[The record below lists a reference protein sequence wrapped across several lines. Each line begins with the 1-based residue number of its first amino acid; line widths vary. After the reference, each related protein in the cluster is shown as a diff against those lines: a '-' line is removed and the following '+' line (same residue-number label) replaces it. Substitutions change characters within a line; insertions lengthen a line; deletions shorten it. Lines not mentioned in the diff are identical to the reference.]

1 MNSDLEGWDWIV
13 LSFYFISL
21 ILVAVWVTLKK
32 NKNTEDYFLAGRN
45 VGWFVIGA
53 SIFASNIGSEH
64 VVGLAGT
71 GYESGAPMAHY
82 ELHAW
87 IVLLLGWLFLP
98 FYIRS
103 GAFTMPEF
111 LEKRF
116 DAGSRWFLSVF
127 SLIAYVLTKV
137 SVTIYAGGIVVSE
150 LLGIDFWIGAIGV
163 VVFTGIYTII
173 GGMKAVI
180 YTETLQAIVLIIGS
194 IIITYL
200 GLEAVGG
207 WDSLTEIVVRESPQH
222 FNMWRPMND
231 PDFPWTGLLFGGT
244 IVGVWYWCTDQY
256 IVQRTLAANNIKI
269 GRRGA
274 IFGAY
279 LKLLPIFIFLIP
291 GIIAFALSVE
301 DPVKYS
307 IIKADRAFPMLVKE
321 LLPIGLKG
329 LVAGGLMAALMSSL
343 ASVFN
348 SCSTIFT
355 IDIYKKLKPKESEKK
370 LLNIGKFAT
379 VIIVLLGIAW
389 IPIMDKIG
397 GGVMYQYLQNVQS
410 YIAPPVAAV
419 FLLGI
424 IWKRVN
430 SKAAITTLLAG
441 LFLLVVRLSAEIY
454 YNPNT
459 NILVNSIETVD
470 NNKKYKLSVTVE
482 NNGFHDIQWENQK
495 IWKEKAKQK
504 SFLKFVDDEGNNKST
519 NLAYLTNY
527 NLAET
532 ITIGNRVYIEKNKK
546 LKFDIFYE
554 AKNGFIDFKN
564 FHIDNKKGFISDK
577 NTKITYN
584 LKIKKPQT
592 IANGFLFEFA
602 RINFSHMAILMF
614 IFSILL
620 CISVTLSTT
629 EPEYSKIVGLSF
641 GTLTKE
647 QKVENKNSYEK
658 IDLILSLILVIIV
671 IVILNYFTG

>member
-1 MNSDLEGWDWIV
+1 MTTVLERLDWIV
-13 LSFYFISL
+13 LGIYFLAL
-21 ILVAVWVTLKK
+21 ILVAVWVVLQK

-45 VGWFVIGA
+45 VGLFVIGA
-53 SIFASNIGSEH
+53 SIIASNIGSEH

-71 GYESGAPMAHY
+71 GFESGTPMAHY

-116 DAGSRWFLSVF
+116 DSKSRWFLSLF

-150 LLGIDFWIGAIGV
+150 LLGIPFWYGAIGV
-163 VVFTGIYTII
+163 VVFTGIYTVI

-180 YTETLQAIVLIIGS
+180 YTETLQAIILILGS

-200 GLEAVGG
+200 GLQEVGG
-207 WDSLTEIVVRESPQH
+207 WAELRNTVIAASPDH
-222 FNMWRPMND
+222 FNMWRPMSD

-291 GIIAFALSVE
+291 GIIAFALSIQNPEVF
-301 DPVKYS
+301 S
-307 IIKADRAFPMLVKE
+307 IEKADRAFPMLVKT
-321 LLPIGLKG
+321 LLPVGLKG

-355 IDIYKKLKPKESEKK
+355 IDIYKKLKPNESEKK
-370 LLNIGKFAT
+370 LLNIGKLATT
-379 VIIVLLGIAW
+379 VIVILGIIW
-389 IPIMDKIG
+389 IPIMEKIG

-419 FLLGI
+419 FILGI
-424 IWKRVN
+424 VWKRVN
-430 SKAAITTLLAG
+430 SKAAITTLMAG
-441 LFLLVVRLSAEIY
+441 LVLLIMRLSSEIY
-454 YNPNT
+454 FQPE
-459 NILVNSIETVD
+459 ISSDIIVD
-470 NNKKYKLSVTVE
+470 SYM
-482 NNGFHDIQWENQK
+482 
-495 IWKEKAKQK
+495 
-504 SFLKFVDDEGNNKST
+504 FV
-519 NLAYLTNY
+519 
-527 NLAET
+527 
-532 ITIGNRVYIEKNKK
+532 
-546 LKFDIFYE
+546 
-554 AKNGFIDFKN
+554 
-564 FHIDNKKGFISDK
+564 
-577 NTKITYN
+577 
-584 LKIKKPQT
+584 
-592 IANGFLFEFA
+592 FA
-602 RINFSHMAILMF
+602 TINFSHMAILMF

-620 CISVTLSTT
+620 CVGVTLSTT

-647 QKVENKNSYEK
+647 QRLENKNSYETV
-658 IDLILSLILVIIV
+658 DVILSVSLVIIV
-671 IVILNYFTG
+671 VAILSYFTG

>member
-1 MNSDLEGWDWIV
+1 MESVLERPDWIV
-13 LSFYFISL
+13 LGIYFLAL
-21 ILVAVWVTLKK
+21 IGVAVWVVSQK

-71 GYESGAPMAHY
+71 GFETGTPMAHY

-116 DAGSRWFLSVF
+116 DSRSRWFLSIF
-127 SLIAYVLTKV
+127 SLVAYVLTKV

-150 LLGIDFWIGAIGV
+150 LLGIPFWYGAIGV
-163 VVFTGIYTII
+163 VIFTGIYTVV

-180 YTETLQAIVLIIGS
+180 YTETLQTVILILGS
-194 IIITYL
+194 LVITYL
-200 GLEAVGG
+200 GLKEVGG
-207 WDSLTEIVVRESPQH
+207 WGQLHETVTSVSPDH

-244 IVGVWYWCTDQY
+244 IVGIWYWCTDQY

-279 LKLLPIFIFLIP
+279 LKLMPILIFLIP
-291 GIIAFALSVE
+291 GIIAFALTIQNPEVFSV
-301 DPVKYS
+301 DR
-307 IIKADRAFPMLVKE
+307 ADRAFPMLVKT
-321 LLPIGLKG
+321 LLPVGLKG

-355 IDIYKKLKPKESEKK
+355 IDIYKKLRPEKSERE
-370 LLNIGKFAT
+370 LLTIGKIAT
-379 VIIVLLGIAW
+379 GIIVVLGIIW

-410 YIAPPVAAV
+410 YIAPPVTTV

-441 LFLLVVRLSAEIY
+441 LVLLILRLGLEIY
-454 YNPNT
+454 YQP
-459 NILVNSIETVD
+459 E
-470 NNKKYKLSVTVE
+470 
-482 NNGFHDIQWENQK
+482 
-495 IWKEKAKQK
+495 
-504 SFLKFVDDEGNNKST
+504 
-519 NLAYLTNY
+519 
-527 NLAET
+527 
-532 ITIGNRVYIEKNKK
+532 
-546 LKFDIFYE
+546 
-554 AKNGFIDFKN
+554 
-564 FHIDNKKGFISDK
+564 
-577 NTKITYN
+577 
-584 LKIKKPQT
+584 
-592 IANGFLFEFA
+592 IAAGTEVSGFLFAFA
-602 RINFSHMAILMF
+602 TVNFAHMAIFMF
-614 IFSILL
+614 LFSVAL
-620 CISVTLSTT
+620 CIAVTLATAPPNYAT
-629 EPEYSKIVGLSF
+629 IKGLSF
-641 GTLTKE
+641 GTLSPE
-647 QKVENKNSYEK
+647 DRINSKGSYST
-658 IDLILSLILVIIV
+658 IDIVLSVLLVV
-671 IVILNYFTG
+671 IVIGILSYFTG

>member
-1 MNSDLEGWDWIV
+1 V
-13 LSFYFISL
+13 LQ
-21 ILVAVWVTLKK
+21 K

-71 GYESGAPMAHY
+71 GFASGTPMAHY

-116 DAGSRWFLSVF
+116 DTRSRWFLSVF
-127 SLIAYVLTKV
+127 SLAAYVLTKV
-137 SVTIYAGGIVVSE
+137 SITIYAGGIVVSE
-150 LLGIDFWIGAIGV
+150 LLGIPFWYGAIGIV
-163 VVFTGIYTII
+163 IFTGIYTVV

-180 YTETLQAIVLIIGS
+180 YTETLQTIILIAGSLII
-194 IIITYL
+194 TFL
-200 GLEAVGG
+200 GLQEVGG
-207 WDSLTEIVVRESPQH
+207 WSQLQETVRSVSPDH
-222 FNMWRPMND
+222 FNMWRPMSD

-244 IVGVWYWCTDQY
+244 IVGIWYWCTDQY

-279 LKLLPIFIFLIP
+279 LKLMPILIFLIP
-291 GIIAFALSVE
+291 GIIAFALTIQNPEVFSVE
-301 DPVKYS
+301 
-307 IIKADRAFPMLVKE
+307 KADRAFPMLVKT
-321 LLPIGLKG
+321 LLPVGLKG

-355 IDIYKKLKPKESEKK
+355 IDIYKKLRPGKTEKQ
-370 LLNIGKFAT
+370 LLVIGKIAT
-379 VIIVLLGIAW
+379 AIIVVLGIIW
-389 IPIMDKIG
+389 IPIMQKIG

-410 YIAPPVAAV
+410 YIAPPVVVV

-441 LFLLVVRLSAEIY
+441 LVLLILRLGSEIY
-454 YNPNT
+454 YQPE
-459 NILVNSIETVD
+459 LASGETV
-470 NNKKYKLSVTVE
+470 S
-482 NNGFHDIQWENQK
+482 GIAFMF
-495 IWKEKAKQK
+495 AK
-504 SFLKFVDDEGNNKST
+504 
-519 NLAYLTNY
+519 
-527 NLAET
+527 
-532 ITIGNRVYIEKNKK
+532 
-546 LKFDIFYE
+546 
-554 AKNGFIDFKN
+554 
-564 FHIDNKKGFISDK
+564 
-577 NTKITYN
+577 
-584 LKIKKPQT
+584 
-592 IANGFLFEFA
+592 
-602 RINFSHMAILMF
+602 INFAHMAIFMF
-614 IFSILL
+614 IFSLIL
-620 CISVTLSTT
+620 CVSVSLATT
-629 EPEYSKIVGLSF
+629 EPDYDKIKGLSF
-641 GTLTKE
+641 GTLTPEHKQE
-647 QKVENKNSYEK
+647 SKHSYDK
-658 IDLILSLILVIIV
+658 IDVVLSVLLVV
-671 IVILNYFTG
+671 IVICILVYFRG

>member
-1 MNSDLEGWDWIV
+1 MSQLFLANTSVLEGLDWVV
-13 LSFYFISL
+13 LGIYFLAL
-21 ILVAVWVTLKK
+21 IGVAVWVVLQK
-32 NKNTEDYFLAGRN
+32 NNTTEDYFLAGRN

-71 GYESGAPMAHY
+71 GFESGAPMAHY

-116 DAGSRWFLSVF
+116 DSRSRWFLSLF
-127 SLIAYVLTKV
+127 SLVAYVLTKV

-150 LLGIDFWIGAIGV
+150 LIGIPFWYGAIGIV
-163 VVFTGIYTII
+163 IFTGIYTVI

-180 YTETLQAIVLIIGS
+180 YTETLQTVILILGS
-194 IIITYL
+194 VCITYL
-200 GLEAVGG
+200 GLQEVGG
-207 WDSLTEIVVRESPQH
+207 WSQLRETVIAVSPDH

-244 IVGVWYWCTDQY
+244 IVGIWYWCTDQY

-279 LKLLPIFIFLIP
+279 LKLLPILIFLVP
-291 GIIAFALSVE
+291 GIIAFALSIQNPEVFAI
-301 DPVKYS
+301 D
-307 IIKADRAFPMLVKE
+307 KADKAFPMLVKY
-321 LLPIGLKG
+321 LLPVGLKG

-355 IDIYKKLKPKESEKK
+355 IDIYQKLKPEKSDKE
-370 LLNIGKFAT
+370 LLNTGRIAT
-379 VIIVLLGIAW
+379 VFIVVLGIIW
-389 IPIMDKIG
+389 IPIMEKIG

-410 YIAPPVAAV
+410 YIAPPVTAV

-430 SKAAITTLLAG
+430 SQAAITTLLAG
-441 LFLLVVRLSAEIY
+441 LVLLIMRLGSEIY
-454 YNPNT
+454 YQSEIISNET
-459 NILVNSIETVD
+459 VNSVWFT
-470 NNKKYKLSVTVE
+470 
-482 NNGFHDIQWENQK
+482 
-495 IWKEKAKQK
+495 
-504 SFLKFVDDEGNNKST
+504 
-519 NLAYLTNY
+519 
-527 NLAET
+527 
-532 ITIGNRVYIEKNKK
+532 
-546 LKFDIFYE
+546 
-554 AKNGFIDFKN
+554 
-564 FHIDNKKGFISDK
+564 
-577 NTKITYN
+577 
-584 LKIKKPQT
+584 
-592 IANGFLFEFA
+592 FA
-602 RINFSHMAILMF
+602 TINFSHMAIFMF
-614 IFSILL
+614 LFSVML
-620 CISVTLSTT
+620 CISISLLTTAPNYKTIIGLSYGTLS
-629 EPEYSKIVGLSF
+629 EK
-641 GTLTKE
+641 
-647 QKVENKNSYEK
+647 QKLDNKNSYDR
-658 IDLILSLILVIIV
+658 IDVVLSVLLVLLVIGILS
-671 IVILNYFTG
+671 YFTA

>member
-1 MNSDLEGWDWIV
+1 MESVLEKPDWIV
-13 LSFYFISL
+13 LGIYFLAL
-21 ILVAVWVTLKK
+21 IGVAVWVVAQK
-32 NKNTEDYFLAGRN
+32 NKDTEDYFLAGRN

-71 GYESGAPMAHY
+71 GFESGTPMAHY

-116 DAGSRWFLSVF
+116 DSKSRWFLSIF
-127 SLIAYVLTKV
+127 SLVAYVLTKV

-150 LLGIDFWIGAIGV
+150 LLGIPFWYGAIGV
-163 VVFTGIYTII
+163 VIFTGIYTII

-180 YTETLQAIVLIIGS
+180 YTETLQTIILILGS
-194 IIITYL
+194 LIITYL
-200 GLEAVGG
+200 GLKEVGG
-207 WDSLTEIVVRESPQH
+207 WGQLHETVTSVSPDH
-222 FNMWRPMND
+222 FNMWRPMSD

-244 IVGVWYWCTDQY
+244 IVGIWYWCTDQY

-279 LKLLPIFIFLIP
+279 LKLMPILIFLIP
-291 GIIAFALSVE
+291 GIIAFALTIQNPEVFNV
-301 DPVKYS
+301 DR
-307 IIKADRAFPMLVKE
+307 ADRAFPMLVKT
-321 LLPIGLKG
+321 LLPVGLKG

-355 IDIYKKLKPKESEKK
+355 IDIYKKLRPEKTERQ
-370 LLNIGKFAT
+370 LLTIGKVAT
-379 VIIVLLGIAW
+379 GFIVVLGIIW

-410 YIAPPVAAV
+410 YIAPPVTTV

-441 LFLLVVRLSAEIY
+441 LVLLILRLGSEIY
-454 YNPNT
+454 Y
-459 NILVNSIETVD
+459 
-470 NNKKYKLSVTVE
+470 
-482 NNGFHDIQWENQK
+482 Q
-495 IWKEKAKQK
+495 
-504 SFLKFVDDEGNNKST
+504 
-519 NLAYLTNY
+519 
-527 NLAET
+527 
-532 ITIGNRVYIEKNKK
+532 
-546 LKFDIFYE
+546 
-554 AKNGFIDFKN
+554 
-564 FHIDNKKGFISDK
+564 
-577 NTKITYN
+577 
-584 LKIKKPQT
+584 PQ
-592 IANGFLFEFA
+592 IAAGEDVPGLMYAFA
-602 RINFSHMAILMF
+602 TINFAHMAIFMF
-614 IFSILL
+614 IFSVAL
-620 CISVTLSTT
+620 CIAVTLATA
-629 EPEYSKIVGLSF
+629 PPNYALIKGLSF
-641 GTLTKE
+641 GTLSAEDRTATKG
-647 QKVENKNSYEK
+647 SYST
-658 IDLILSLILVIIV
+658 IDVVLSVLLVV
-671 IVILNYFTG
+671 IVIGILSYFTG

>member
-1 MNSDLEGWDWIV
+1 MTTVLEGLDWIV
-13 LSFYFISL
+13 LGIYFLAL
-21 ILVAVWVTLKK
+21 ILVAVWVALQK

-71 GYESGAPMAHY
+71 GFESGTPMAHY

-116 DAGSRWFLSVF
+116 DSKSRWFLSLF

-150 LLGIDFWIGAIGV
+150 LLGIPFWYGAIGV
-163 VVFTGIYTII
+163 VVFTGIYTVI

-180 YTETLQAIVLIIGS
+180 YTETLQAIILILGS

-200 GLEAVGG
+200 GLQEVGG
-207 WDSLTEIVVRESPQH
+207 WVELRNTVVAASPDH
-222 FNMWRPMND
+222 FNMWRPMSD

-291 GIIAFALSVE
+291 GIIAFALSIQNPEVFSVE
-301 DPVKYS
+301 
-307 IIKADRAFPMLVKE
+307 KADRAFPMLVKT
-321 LLPIGLKG
+321 LLPVGLKG

-355 IDIYKKLKPKESEKK
+355 IDIYKKLKPNESEKK
-370 LLNIGKFAT
+370 LLNIGKLATT
-379 VIIVLLGIAW
+379 VIVILGIIW
-389 IPIMDKIG
+389 ITIMEKIG

-419 FLLGI
+419 FILGI
-424 IWKRVN
+424 LWKRVN
-430 SKAAITTLLAG
+430 SKAAITTLMTG
-441 LFLLVVRLSAEIY
+441 LILLIMRLSSEIY
-454 YNPNT
+454 FQPEISSDT
-459 NILVNSIETVD
+459 IVD
-470 NNKKYKLSVTVE
+470 SYM
-482 NNGFHDIQWENQK
+482 
-495 IWKEKAKQK
+495 
-504 SFLKFVDDEGNNKST
+504 FV
-519 NLAYLTNY
+519 
-527 NLAET
+527 
-532 ITIGNRVYIEKNKK
+532 
-546 LKFDIFYE
+546 
-554 AKNGFIDFKN
+554 
-564 FHIDNKKGFISDK
+564 
-577 NTKITYN
+577 
-584 LKIKKPQT
+584 
-592 IANGFLFEFA
+592 FA
-602 RINFSHMAILMF
+602 TINFSHMAILMF

-620 CISVTLSTT
+620 CVSVTLSTT

-647 QKVENKNSYEK
+647 QKLENKNSYEK
-658 IDLILSLILVIIV
+658 VDLILSVILVIIV
-671 IVILNYFTG
+671 VVILNYFAG

>member
-1 MNSDLEGWDWIV
+1 MSQLFLANTSVLEGLDWVV
-13 LSFYFISL
+13 LGIYFLAL
-21 ILVAVWVTLKK
+21 IAVAVWVVLQK
-32 NKNTEDYFLAGRN
+32 NNTTEDYFLAGRN

-71 GYESGAPMAHY
+71 GFESGAPMAHY

-116 DAGSRWFLSVF
+116 DSRSRWFLSLF
-127 SLIAYVLTKV
+127 SLVAYVLTKV

-150 LLGIDFWIGAIGV
+150 LIGIPFWYGAIGIV
-163 VVFTGIYTII
+163 IFTGIYTVI

-180 YTETLQAIVLIIGS
+180 YTETLQTVILILGS
-194 IIITYL
+194 VCITYL
-200 GLEAVGG
+200 GLQEVGG
-207 WDSLTEIVVRESPQH
+207 WSQLRETVIAVSPDH

-244 IVGVWYWCTDQY
+244 IVGIWYWCTDQY

-279 LKLLPIFIFLIP
+279 LKLLPILIFLVP
-291 GIIAFALSVE
+291 GIIAFALSIQNPEVFAI
-301 DPVKYS
+301 D
-307 IIKADRAFPMLVKE
+307 KADKAFPMLVKY
-321 LLPIGLKG
+321 LLPVGLKG

-355 IDIYKKLKPKESEKK
+355 IDIYQKLKPEKSDKE
-370 LLNIGKFAT
+370 LLNTGRIAT
-379 VIIVLLGIAW
+379 VFIVVLGIIW
-389 IPIMDKIG
+389 IPIMEKIG

-410 YIAPPVAAV
+410 YIAPPVTAV

-430 SKAAITTLLAG
+430 SQAAITTLLAG
-441 LFLLVVRLSAEIY
+441 LVLLIMRLGSEIY
-454 YNPNT
+454 YQSEIISNET
-459 NILVNSIETVD
+459 VNSVWFT
-470 NNKKYKLSVTVE
+470 
-482 NNGFHDIQWENQK
+482 
-495 IWKEKAKQK
+495 
-504 SFLKFVDDEGNNKST
+504 
-519 NLAYLTNY
+519 
-527 NLAET
+527 
-532 ITIGNRVYIEKNKK
+532 
-546 LKFDIFYE
+546 
-554 AKNGFIDFKN
+554 
-564 FHIDNKKGFISDK
+564 
-577 NTKITYN
+577 
-584 LKIKKPQT
+584 
-592 IANGFLFEFA
+592 FA
-602 RINFSHMAILMF
+602 TINFSHMAIFMF
-614 IFSILL
+614 VFSVML
-620 CISVTLSTT
+620 CISISLLTTAPNYKTIIGLSYGTLS
-629 EPEYSKIVGLSF
+629 EK
-641 GTLTKE
+641 
-647 QKVENKNSYEK
+647 QKLDNKNSYDR
-658 IDLILSLILVIIV
+658 IDVVLSVLLVLLVIGILS
-671 IVILNYFTG
+671 YFTG

>member
-1 MNSDLEGWDWIV
+1 MSQLFLANTSVLEGLDWVV
-13 LSFYFISL
+13 LGIYFLAL
-21 ILVAVWVTLKK
+21 IGVAVWVVLQK
-32 NKNTEDYFLAGRN
+32 NNTTEDYFLAGRN

-71 GYESGAPMAHY
+71 GFESGAPMAHY

-116 DAGSRWFLSVF
+116 DSRSRWFLSLF
-127 SLIAYVLTKV
+127 SLVAYVLTKV

-150 LLGIDFWIGAIGV
+150 LIGIPFWYGAIGIV
-163 VVFTGIYTII
+163 IFTGIYTVI

-180 YTETLQAIVLIIGS
+180 YTETLQTVILILGS
-194 IIITYL
+194 VCITYL
-200 GLEAVGG
+200 GLQEVGG
-207 WDSLTEIVVRESPQH
+207 WSQLRETVISVSPDH

-244 IVGVWYWCTDQY
+244 IVGIWYWCTDQY

-279 LKLLPIFIFLIP
+279 LKLLPILIFLVP
-291 GIIAFALSVE
+291 GIIAFALSIQNPEVFAI
-301 DPVKYS
+301 D
-307 IIKADRAFPMLVKE
+307 KADKAFPMLVKY
-321 LLPIGLKG
+321 LLPVGLKG

-355 IDIYKKLKPKESEKK
+355 IDIYQKLKPEKSDKE
-370 LLNIGKFAT
+370 LLNTGRIAT
-379 VIIVLLGIAW
+379 VFIVVLGIIW
-389 IPIMDKIG
+389 IPIMEKIG

-410 YIAPPVAAV
+410 YIAPPVTAV

-430 SKAAITTLLAG
+430 SQAAITTLLAG
-441 LFLLVVRLSAEIY
+441 LVLLIMRLGSEIY
-454 YNPNT
+454 YQSEIISNET
-459 NILVNSIETVD
+459 VNSVWFT
-470 NNKKYKLSVTVE
+470 
-482 NNGFHDIQWENQK
+482 
-495 IWKEKAKQK
+495 
-504 SFLKFVDDEGNNKST
+504 
-519 NLAYLTNY
+519 
-527 NLAET
+527 
-532 ITIGNRVYIEKNKK
+532 
-546 LKFDIFYE
+546 
-554 AKNGFIDFKN
+554 
-564 FHIDNKKGFISDK
+564 
-577 NTKITYN
+577 
-584 LKIKKPQT
+584 
-592 IANGFLFEFA
+592 FA
-602 RINFSHMAILMF
+602 TINFSHMAIFMF
-614 IFSILL
+614 VFSVML
-620 CISVTLSTT
+620 CISISLLTTAPNYKTIIGLSYGTLS
-629 EPEYSKIVGLSF
+629 EK
-641 GTLTKE
+641 
-647 QKVENKNSYEK
+647 QKLDNKNSYDR
-658 IDLILSLILVIIV
+658 IDVVLSVLLVLLVIGILS
-671 IVILNYFTG
+671 YFTG

>member
-1 MNSDLEGWDWIV
+1 
-13 LSFYFISL
+13 
-21 ILVAVWVTLKK
+21 
-32 NKNTEDYFLAGRN
+32 
-45 VGWFVIGA
+45 
-53 SIFASNIGSEH
+53 
-64 VVGLAGT
+64 
-71 GYESGAPMAHY
+71 MAHY

-116 DAGSRWFLSVF
+116 DSKSRWFLSLF

-150 LLGIDFWIGAIGV
+150 LLGIPFWYGAIGV
-163 VVFTGIYTII
+163 VVFTGIYTVM

-180 YTETLQAIVLIIGS
+180 YTETLQAVVLILGS

-200 GLEAVGG
+200 GLQEVGG
-207 WDSLTEIVVRESPQH
+207 WTELRNTVIAASPDH
-222 FNMWRPMND
+222 FNMWRPMSD

-291 GIIAFALSVE
+291 GIIAFALSIQNPEVF
-301 DPVKYS
+301 S
-307 IIKADRAFPMLVKE
+307 IEKADRAFPVLVKT
-321 LLPIGLKG
+321 LLPVGLKG

-355 IDIYKKLKPKESEKK
+355 IDIYKKLKPNESEKK
-370 LLNIGKFAT
+370 LLNIGKLATT
-379 VIIVLLGIAW
+379 VIVILGIIW
-389 IPIMDKIG
+389 IPIMEKIG

-419 FLLGI
+419 FILGI
-424 IWKRVN
+424 VWKRVN
-430 SKAAITTLLAG
+430 SKAAITTLMAG
-441 LFLLVVRLSAEIY
+441 LVLLIMRLSSEIY
-454 YNPNT
+454 FQPEISSNT
-459 NILVNSIETVD
+459 IVD
-470 NNKKYKLSVTVE
+470 SYM
-482 NNGFHDIQWENQK
+482 F
-495 IWKEKAKQK
+495 
-504 SFLKFVDDEGNNKST
+504 
-519 NLAYLTNY
+519 
-527 NLAET
+527 
-532 ITIGNRVYIEKNKK
+532 
-546 LKFDIFYE
+546 IF
-554 AKNGFIDFKN
+554 A
-564 FHIDNKKGFISDK
+564 
-577 NTKITYN
+577 T
-584 LKIKKPQT
+584 
-592 IANGFLFEFA
+592 
-602 RINFSHMAILMF
+602 INFSHMAILMF

-620 CISVTLSTT
+620 CVGVTLSTT

-647 QKVENKNSYEK
+647 QRLENKNSYET
-658 IDLILSLILVIIV
+658 IDVILSVSLVIIV
-671 IVILNYFTG
+671 VAILSYFTG

>member
-1 MNSDLEGWDWIV
+1 MTTVLEGLDWIV
-13 LSFYFISL
+13 IGIYFLAL
-21 ILVAVWVTLKK
+21 ILVAVWVVLQK

-71 GYESGAPMAHY
+71 GFESGTPMAHY

-116 DAGSRWFLSVF
+116 DSKSRWFLSLF

-150 LLGIDFWIGAIGV
+150 LLGIPFWYGAIGV
-163 VVFTGIYTII
+163 VVFTGIYTVI

-180 YTETLQAIVLIIGS
+180 YTETLQAIILILGS

-200 GLEAVGG
+200 GLQEVGG
-207 WDSLTEIVVRESPQH
+207 WVELRNTVVAASPDH
-222 FNMWRPMND
+222 FNMWRPMSD

-256 IVQRTLAANNIKI
+256 IVQRTLATNNIKI

-291 GIIAFALSVE
+291 GIIAFALSIQNPEVFSVE
-301 DPVKYS
+301 
-307 IIKADRAFPMLVKE
+307 KADRAFPMLVKT
-321 LLPIGLKG
+321 LLPVGLKG

-355 IDIYKKLKPKESEKK
+355 IDIYKKLKPNESEKK
-370 LLNIGKFAT
+370 LLNIGKLATT
-379 VIIVLLGIAW
+379 VIVILGIIW
-389 IPIMDKIG
+389 IPIMEKIG

-419 FLLGI
+419 FILGI
-424 IWKRVN
+424 LWKRVN
-430 SKAAITTLLAG
+430 SKAAITTLMAG
-441 LFLLVVRLSAEIY
+441 LILLIMRLSSEIY
-454 YNPNT
+454 FQPEISSDT
-459 NILVNSIETVD
+459 IVD
-470 NNKKYKLSVTVE
+470 SYM
-482 NNGFHDIQWENQK
+482 
-495 IWKEKAKQK
+495 
-504 SFLKFVDDEGNNKST
+504 FV
-519 NLAYLTNY
+519 
-527 NLAET
+527 
-532 ITIGNRVYIEKNKK
+532 
-546 LKFDIFYE
+546 
-554 AKNGFIDFKN
+554 
-564 FHIDNKKGFISDK
+564 
-577 NTKITYN
+577 
-584 LKIKKPQT
+584 
-592 IANGFLFEFA
+592 FA
-602 RINFSHMAILMF
+602 TINFSHMAILMF

-620 CISVTLSTT
+620 CVTVTLTT
-629 EPEYSKIVGLSF
+629 SEPEYSKIIGLSF

-647 QKVENKNSYEK
+647 QKLENKNSYEK
-658 IDLILSLILVIIV
+658 VDLILSVILVIIV
-671 IVILNYFTG
+671 VAILNYFTG